1 MLNKNN
7 ERELAYIVIVDDVT
21 PINGYD
27 RVELAHVGGWTIVV
41 GKGEFKKGD
50 PAIYFEIDSK
60 LPEVKPFTDMEFLSK
75 KHYKIKTQKMCKS
88 ISQGLLMSAQNFG
101 WSIKFSRFPDGGD
114 VYIVDNDGN
123 THFPNDESRFLTAK
137 LGVTYAI
144 AEDNKRKSN
153 VKVDKYAKMAKRHGK
168 LFSKQ
173 PFRWLMKRNWGKRL
187 LFVFFGRKRDNSGFP
202 SWVVKTDE
210 ERIQNMTWILND
222 KELWIAT
229 EKVDGTSTT
238 FTLKRGNG
246 LFDKD
251 EFIVCSRNVAFD
263 TPQKAKDACWYNTNV
278 YLEMAEKYGIR
289 EKMEQMLHMDFNDCD
304 YITIQGETYGNGI
317 QKRDYSMGNG
327 EHNFMVFNFI
337 TSKDGRYGTLEM
349 RDILEEGYGIPCVP
363 VINEAYT
370 LPDTV
375 EELLDYVTGE
385 SVIDGGMREG
395 IVFRSYDGKKSFKAV
410 SNDYLLKYH

>member
-222 KELWIAT
+222 KEPWIAT

-263 TPQKAKDACWYNTNV
+263 TPQKAKDACFYNTNV